1 MILLLAHLLMRR
13 STWRKNKLRI
23 FVTAEAHDNSTLM
36 ESALKTYLNQMR
48 INGEV
53 HIVEVDSAD
62 IEPFPMNHAASR
74 YVPFV

>member
-1 MILLLAHLLMRR
+1 
-13 STWRKNKLRI
+13 
-23 FVTAEAHDNSTLM
+23 M

-62 IEPFPMNHAASR
+62 IEPFPMNHAPSR
-74 YVPFV
+74 YVPFVWFFLVKIILAQVEV